1 MFTTSLIA
9 LSWYRP
15 SMDFLSLRS
24 RPASVSSRIY
34 FSFASCF
41 EVSVSRTV
49 NFSCKPLIDLT
60 QVFIYSFFTLR
71 LHHAP
76 AVRLIDS
83 SASRSST
90 PSIGTTSRPS
100 RSPPPSFSTT
110 ATTSAPR
117 TLDPPELLDSLSL
130 SSKPIPLR
138 TWRATGPVFGYSS
151 LRPTTLN
158 RPSPPASSTPA
169 PTPAP
174 QSHDEEDEDAMDWI
188 PTASLVRPELAS
200 RGVLPARKV
209 LDATTGLE
217 TLLERT
223 NIDSSESRSWSSL
236 DQRRR
241 ILGNGPHK
249 WSWGWVYA
257 LSLIPLV
264 AVMYYHL
271 LR

>member
-1 MFTTSLIA
+1 M
-9 LSWYRP
+9 SWYRP

-34 FSFASCF
+34 FSFALCF
-41 EVSVSRTV
+41 EVSVSRTLS
-49 NFSCKPLIDLT
+49 FSCKPLIGLS
-60 QVFIYSFFTLR
+60 QVSIYSFFTLR
-71 LHHAP
+71 LHRAP

-83 SASRSST
+83 STSRSST
-90 PSIGTTSRPS
+90 PSIGASLRPS
-100 RSPPPSFSTT
+100 RSPPPSYATNAATT
-110 ATTSAPR
+110 ATTSTPR

-130 SSKPIPLR
+130 SSAPIPLR

-200 RGVLPARKV
+200 RGPLPARKV
-209 LDATTGLE
+209 VDATTGLE

-223 NIDSSESRSWSSL
+223 NIDSSESRSWSSR
-236 DQRRR
+236 DKRRGM
-241 ILGNGPHK
+241 LGNSPRK